1 MLFAWLMTAFAG
13 TPSAL
18 VGSWSFT
25 GGDTQVDAVAQ
36 AKENVAQT
44 FNFAIRPIVRSK
56 LAQPMSVDT
65 GIQVQAS
72 DAGVTITYAG
82 DYPRTVSLKPKGDG
96 FIDDKGTLTLQPQ
109 GDVWVL
115 KGVGED
121 GGLVR
126 RFQVAGDTLTLHS
139 TIFSAQLK
147 EEPEWTLTY
156 TR

>member
-1 MLFAWLMTAFAG
+1 MYACWLAMAMAG
-13 TPSAL
+13 TPTAL

-25 GGDTQVDAVAQ
+25 GGETQVKAV
-36 AKENVAQT
+36 KEQKEAVAQT

-65 GIQVQAS
+65 GIRVEAS
-72 DAGVTITYAG
+72 DAGVTLHYEG
-82 DYPRTVSLKPKGDG
+82 DYPRKVSLKPKGEG

-109 GDVWVL
+109 GEAWVL
-115 KGVGED
+115 KGVGDD

-126 RFQVAGDTLTLHS
+126 RFQVSGDTLTLVS
-139 TIFSAQLK
+139 SLFSPQL
-147 EEPEWTLTY
+147 EGEPSWTLTY